1 MPNLVSPS
9 HSSLQISGKTQMRVF
24 LISGFLVNPLIKEEN
39 CHNSRATDKI
49 QMKLGSLTKL
59 EKRHKIML
67 KKSNDDIMPTN
78 CDVIT
83 IFPIYGQFAVTWK
96 IPDS

>member
-1 MPNLVSPS
+1 
-9 HSSLQISGKTQMRVF
+9 
-24 LISGFLVNPLIKEEN
+24 
-39 CHNSRATDKI
+39 
-49 QMKLGSLTKL
+49 MKLGSLTKL

-96 IPDS
+96 IPDSQSAKLTFSLTVTCYLTKTENRTKKSLTQLSQNCFE